1 MSAPD
6 ARAAALASDPSVGC
20 RYVVRFAQAAQHLI
34 EVEVQLRLPAQTDDS
49 LLLSLPAWA
58 PGSYLVRDYARHLEG
73 LRAADEHGQARAV
86 EKVRKDS
93 WRIELGGA
101 RALTVRYRLYARE
114 LSVRTNFVNAEV
126 ALVQGAASFLGC
138 ASLQGLAHELEV
150 HLPPGWTSAACGL
163 HGEAEDGRVRFVAG
177 DYDELVDTALL
188 CGNLRSRSFEASGV
202 HHVLTTVGGEHQ
214 FDDAAAA
221 QEWQRIVAEVHA
233 LWQTVP
239 YDRYAMLNVLLGGQ
253 GGLEHRHSA
262 LVMASPQARQSAA
275 LRSEYWGLLC
285 HELFHAWNVKR
296 LRPLALGPFDY
307 AAENYTPSLW
317 VAEGLTAYYDD
328 LLVRRARLTDDA
340 TYFAKLAQTLSV
352 LARTPGQHVQSLT
365 EASRD
370 AWIKLYRPDENT
382 GNSTVSYY
390 LKGSLVG
397 FVLDARLRARSDGA
411 RSLDDV
417 MRLAYARHSGAQGYT
432 ESAFRRCID
441 DVAQADESAFL
452 AGLLD
457 APGAVD
463 VAPALQTFGLRL
475 RWRRA
480 AGTPAGD
487 RVLWGVSCEE
497 GPGRLTVARV
507 RRDAPAYAAGLNV
520 GDELLA
526 VGDWRLP
533 GGKGWQEAVGQ
544 GSAAEANLLLARFG
558 QLRRLSVPLGA
569 PPDEEAVLELDP
581 ASDAAQNRLRA
592 GWLASGVA
600 PT

>member
-1 MSAPD
+1 M
-6 ARAAALASDPSVGC
+6 L
-20 RYVVRFAQAAQHLI
+20 RFARAAQHLV
-34 EVEVQLRLPAQTDDS
+34 EVELHLRLPAQTADT
-49 LLLSLPAWA
+49 LVLALPAWA

-73 LRAADEHGQARAV
+73 LRAADEHGQALATD
-86 EKVRKDS
+86 KVRKDS
-93 WRIELGGA
+93 WCIELGKA
-101 RALTVRYRLYARE
+101 RVLTVRYRLYARE
-114 LSVRTNFVNAEV
+114 LTVRTNFVNAEV
-126 ALVQGAASFLGC
+126 ALVQGAASYLGC
-138 ASLQGLAHELEV
+138 AALHALPHELEV
-150 HLPPGWTSAACGL
+150 HLPPGWASAACGL
-163 HGEAEDGRVRFVAG
+163 PGEAEDGLVRFVAE
-177 DYDELVDTALL
+177 DYDALVDTALL
-188 CGNLRSRSFEASGV
+188 CGNPRSHSFEVSGV
-202 HHVLTTVGGEHQ
+202 HHVLATVGGEHS
-214 FDDAAAA
+214 FDDASAAR
-221 QEWQRIVAEVHA
+221 EWQRIVAEVHA

-262 LVMASPQARQSAA
+262 LVMASPQARQGAA
-275 LRSEYWGLLC
+275 ARSEYWGLLC

-296 LRPLALGPFDY
+296 LRPQALGPFDY
-307 AAENYTPSLW
+307 AGENYTPSLW

-340 TYFAKLAQTLSV
+340 TYLGKLAQTLSL
-352 LARTPGQHVQSLT
+352 LARTPGQHAQSLT

-397 FVLDARLRARSDGA
+397 FVLDARLRAQSDGA

-417 MRLAYARHSGAQGYT
+417 MRLAYARHSGVRGYT

-441 DVAQADESAFL
+441 EVAKADEGAYLS
-452 AGLLD
+452 GLLD

-463 VAPALQTFGLRL
+463 VAPALETFGLRL
-475 RWRRA
+475 RWRRSP
-480 AGTPAGD
+480 GVPSGD

-497 GPGRLTVARV
+497 GPGRLTVSRV

-533 GGKGWQEAVGQ
+533 AGKGWQEAVGQ
-544 GSAAEANLLLARFG
+544 GSAPEANLLLARFG
-558 QLRRLSVPLGA
+558 RLSRLSVPLGV
-569 PPDEEAVLELDP
+569 PPDEEAVLEVDP
-581 ASDAAQNRLRA
+581 ASNATQDRLRA
-592 GWLASGVA
+592 AWLASGVA
-600 PT
+600 PGHAPA